1 MAGRPLRPA
10 TRRSLG
16 RPLPHQQADRT
27 RPHLIPQ
34 KNFPTITCDHVEH
47 LVLPPVSRS
56 YPKVQGRL
64 VTYYSPVRHSHPV
77 ASYQDPVRLACV
89 KHAASVHPEPES
101 NPPQKTK
108 MESPQKWLQKRK
120 RQNPYKEKVS
130 HKNPSVNYPTPR
142 QNPPNTGRKTPDW
155 QSKIKVVQTHS

>member
-108 MESPQKWLQKRK
+108 MESPQNGSKKEKDKTLIRK
-120 RQNPYKEKVS
+120 RFR
-130 HKNPSVNYPTPR
+130 T
-142 QNPPNTGRKTPDW
+142 KTPVLIT
-155 QSKIKVVQTHS
+155 QLPARTHPTQAGKHQTGNQK